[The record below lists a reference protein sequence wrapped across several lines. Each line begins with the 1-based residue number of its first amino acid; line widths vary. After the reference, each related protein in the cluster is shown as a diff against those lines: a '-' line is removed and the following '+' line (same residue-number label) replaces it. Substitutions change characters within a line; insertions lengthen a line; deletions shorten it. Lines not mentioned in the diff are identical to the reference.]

1 MCPTPSQRDRGRG
14 QCADTDTAPCA
25 ALQAALGNT
34 RTNQAV
40 NFSSALCH
48 LQGTPVEVKTNQFQG
63 NIQNPNVQM
72 CHMCMRLVFGRT
84 AGMADAE
91 LDFQT
96 GDAGASATYP
106 MQCSAL
112 RKNGFVV
119 LKGRPCKIVEMS
131 TSKTGKHGHAKVHLV
146 GIDIF
151 SGKKYE
157 DICPSTHN
165 MDVPNIKRM
174 DYQLI
179 GIQDGYLSLL
189 QDSGEVREDLKI
201 PDGDLGKEIES
212 KHDAGEEILITVL
225 NAMDEEAAI
234 GIKALGK

>member
-1 MCPTPSQRDRGRG
+1 
-14 QCADTDTAPCA
+14 
-25 ALQAALGNT
+25 
-34 RTNQAV
+34 
-40 NFSSALCH
+40 
-48 LQGTPVEVKTNQFQG
+48 
-63 NIQNPNVQM
+63 
-72 CHMCMRLVFGRT
+72 
-84 AGMADAE
+84 MADAE

-112 RKNGFVV
+112 QKNGFVV

-131 TSKTGKHGHAKVHLV
+131 TSKTGHAKVHMV

-179 GIQDGYLSLL
+179 GIQEGYLSLL

-201 PDGDLGKEIES
+201 PEGDLGKEIES
-212 KHDAGEEILITVL
+212 KHEAGEEILITVL